1 MGYPERPLS
10 IQRTAPATYTL
21 LVVNGIIFGLLE
33 ASGGSQDPLVLL
45 KWGAKFGPAI
55 RAGEAWRLVTSVF
68 LHSGLL
74 HLAANSYSLYNL
86 GNVTE
91 RLLGTMRFTFV
102 YLLSGI
108 WGSIVSTY
116 LSDPMVLGVGAS
128 GAIFGLAGCLFYFG
142 IRYPRHFAV
151 IAGSRFILV
160 VLLNL
165 FIGFTSPLIDN
176 YAHIG
181 GLFGGFVSACAL
193 GLPNE
198 PRTERRSLF
207 RIIFMV
213 ATLIAA
219 SMVSR
224 PLAHRI
230 LM

>member
-1 MGYPERPLS
+1 MSYPERPLS
-10 IQRTAPATYTL
+10 VQRTAPATYTL
-21 LVVNGIIFGLLE
+21 LVINAIMFGVLE
-33 ASGGSQDPLVLL
+33 AAGGSQNPFVLL
-45 KWGAKFGPAI
+45 KWGAKFAPAI
-55 RAGEAWRLVTSVF
+55 RAGEAWRLATSVF

-91 RLLGTMRFTFV
+91 RLLGTRRFTIIYF
-102 YLLSGI
+102 LSGI
-108 WGSIVSTY
+108 WGSIISTY

-142 IRYPRHFAV
+142 VRYPKHFAV

-165 FIGFTSPLIDN
+165 IIGFTNPLIDN

-181 GLFGGFVSACAL
+181 GLFGGFVAACAF
-193 GLPNE
+193 GLPND
-198 PRTERRSLF
+198 PRTETRTLF
-207 RIIFMV
+207 CWLFIV
-213 ATLIAA
+213 ATLIAIA
-219 SMVSR
+219 MIAR
-224 PLAHRI
+224 PLAPGN

>member
-1 MGYPERPLS
+1 MSYPERPLS
-10 IQRTAPATYTL
+10 VQRTAPATYTL
-21 LVVNGIIFGLLE
+21 LVVNAIMFGLLE
-33 ASGGSQDPLVLL
+33 ASGGSQNPLVLL
-45 KWGAKFGPAI
+45 EWGAKFAPAI
-55 RAGEAWRLVTSVF
+55 RAGQAWRLVTSVF

-86 GNVTE
+86 GNVAE
-91 RLLGTMRFTFV
+91 RILGTTRFTLIYV
-102 YLLSGI
+102 LSGI
-108 WGSIVSTY
+108 WGSIISTY

-128 GAIFGLAGCLFYFG
+128 GAIFGIAGCLFYFG
-142 IRYPRHFAV
+142 IIYPRHFAV

-165 FIGFTSPLIDN
+165 VIGFTSPLIDN

-181 GLFGGFVSACAL
+181 GLFGGFISACAF

-207 RIIFMV
+207 RWLFIV
-213 ATLIAA
+213 ATLTATA
-219 SMVSR
+219 TVSR
-224 PLAHRI
+224 PLAQNV